1 MHPRSRQSNF
11 VPGGRRGKLFI
22 CKTWENFATGAKSG
36 KLRDNKARQGKFV
49 IDGKRGKLRICKSE
63 ENFATATKRG
73 KLCNWKA
80 EGI

>member
-1 MHPRSRQSNF
+1 MHPMSRQSNF
-11 VPGGRRGKLFI
+11 VTGGRRGKLFI

-36 KLRDNKARQGKFV
+36 KLRDNKARRGKFV
-49 IDGKRGKLRICKSE
+49 IMK
-63 ENFATATKRG
+63 

>member
-1 MHPRSRQSNF
+1 MHPISRQSNF

-36 KLRDNKARQGKFV
+36 KL
-49 IDGKRGKLRICKSE
+49 
-63 ENFATATKRG
+63 
-73 KLCNWKA
+73 CNWKA